1 MSGYGRKMSPSPKSG
16 ESNDIL
22 RPPSQDGGAW
32 ALGREK
38 KDESIKFIVD
48 KLKLYGYKVTCRG

>member
-1 MSGYGRKMSPSPKSG
+1 MSGYGRKMSPSPKRG

-22 RPPSQDGGAW
+22 RSPSQDGGAW
-32 ALGREK
+32 ALGLAKK

-48 KLKLYGYKVTCRG
+48 NLKL